1 MEYSAG
7 MVSGLFWLSETRKTA
22 ELLIT
27 GKTLKEIQLLAQ
39 DENIYQVKSEDRV
52 RRITNETIK
61 RLQSLPNVLVDRI
74 ADGDIASAKLL
85 ILICIMKTDLLFFEF
100 MHEVYRTAILLG
112 ETVITDRAINT
123 FFDEKMTQSE
133 RVAKWTEATIQRLKQ
148 CYVKILGEAG
158 VVMNDKNQRQIIPP
172 HIDYKLRKQLEDNG
186 FTPYLNAITGEA

>member
-7 MVSGLFWLSETRKTA
+7 MVSDLFWLSETRKTA

-74 ADGDIASAKLL
+74 ADGDIASAKIL
-85 ILICIMKTDLLFFEF
+85 ILICIMKTDLLFLSLCMKCIEPLSF
-100 MHEVYRTAILLG
+100 
-112 ETVITDRAINT
+112 
-123 FFDEKMTQSE
+123 
-133 RVAKWTEATIQRLKQ
+133 
-148 CYVKILGEAG
+148 
-158 VVMNDKNQRQIIPP
+158 
-172 HIDYKLRKQLEDNG
+172 
-186 FTPYLNAITGEA
+186 